1 MTELKFLK
9 DLMLIRQAN
18 QKSLIFATVGNFLNK
33 GFKFQRYVCNRYHHL
48 LTMSMN
54 FHDIVFLKIKGF

>member
-1 MTELKFLK
+1 M
-9 DLMLIRQAN
+9 RQAN